1 MNYCYWSQLILSTVL
16 WDGPRRQRIRLR
28 IVMAMVALDGELA
41 PPACGSLS
49 SVRVCISGQLQS
61 WWELFHPGTTACL
74 FGPQRAGPQL
84 AFLDPIAAPV
94 PHCVCINS
102 LQTAGWGGGAQK
114 AVLCWVLGH
123 PAASPTQKWSNPH
136 QRMQHPHRLA
146 VRVRVWIL
154 RSWVSLWGPVV
165 LPLPGS
171 MTLDKLPSKPQ
182 FPYL

>member
-1 MNYCYWSQLILSTVL
+1 MAPEDRESDSGL
-16 WDGPRRQRIRLR
+16 WWRWWHWMGSWPRRPVGHSHLWEF
-28 IVMAMVALDGELA
+28 AFL
-41 PPACGSLS
+41 
-49 SVRVCISGQLQS
+49 GQLQS
-61 WWELFHPGTTACL
+61 WWEMFHPGTTACL

-84 AFLDPIAAPV
+84 AFLDPIPAAV

-102 LQTAGWGGGAQK
+102 LQTAGWGDAQK
-114 AVLCWVLGH
+114 AVPCWVLGH
-123 PAASPTQKWSNPH
+123 PAVSPTQKWSNPH
-136 QRMQHPHRLA
+136 QRMQHLHRLA

-154 RSWVSLWGPVV
+154 RSWASLWGPVV